1 MMEVMDNMEM
11 RMQNIH
17 SIRRTLVDTFGNT
30 IYAAIVY
37 GSVLNSDFCET
48 SDYDIL
54 LVFKTMKMDTLKTLH
69 NIKKYFESIGIII
82 DFNSH
87 LISDLPNERGK
98 LYWHNNR
105 SVFIQQEL
113 ASTGYSIIGGNPFA
127 GYKAEIKD
135 MQIEAVRMLNS
146 FAYQSRKL
154 IINKDLNNTENRL
167 LLVKWCIYGSLYLL
181 AGKGLFYNSRK
192 EGLSQFTNVI
202 KTNTDPMCFLYIKI
216 NRPKMITDED
226 IELAYDYIN
235 YLDIYAI
242 NMFKQVVSY
251 GVDWAC

>member
-1 MMEVMDNMEM
+1 MEVMDNMEM
-11 RMQNIH
+11 RMQNIL

-54 LVFKTMKMDTLKTLH
+54 LVFKTMNMDTLKTLH
-69 NIKKYFESIGIII
+69 NIKEYFESIGIII

-113 ASTGYSIIGGNPFA
+113 ATTGYSIIGENPFA

-242 NMFKQVVSY
+242 NMFKQAVSY

>member
-11 RMQNIH
+11 RMQNIL

-113 ASTGYSIIGGNPFA
+113 ATTGYSIIGENPFA

>member
-1 MMEVMDNMEM
+1 MEVMDNMEM

>member
-1 MMEVMDNMEM
+1 MEVMDNMEM

-54 LVFKTMKMDTLKTLH
+54 LVFKTMNMDTLKTLH

-154 IINKDLNNTENRL
+154 IINKDLNNTENRMI
-167 LLVKWCIYGSLYLL
+167 LVKWCIYGSLYLL

>member
-54 LVFKTMKMDTLKTLH
+54 LVFKTMNMDTLKTLH
-69 NIKKYFESIGIII
+69 NIKKYFERIGIII
-82 DFNSH
+82 YFNSH